1 MTAHARN
8 TDPAT
13 SHYAAESV
21 TNITEVK
28 RRILQ
33 TFEKYGAMT
42 DEQLIENYNK
52 LWGNSFKA
60 SVSGLRS
67 RRCDLVREGYLEDK
81 PRLKGST
88 ISGRK
93 ATVFGLAGVLF

>member
-1 MTAHARN
+1 MTARARK

-21 TNITEVK
+21 TGITEVK

-33 TFEKYGAMT
+33 TFEQYGAMT
-42 DEQLIENYNK
+42 HEQLIENYNK

-67 RRCDLVREGYLEDK
+67 RCRDLVNEGYIVETPLE
-81 PRLKGST
+81 GVTSN
-88 ISGRK
+88 GRK
-93 ATVFGLAGVLF
+93 STVWGLAGLLW

>member
-8 TDPAT
+8 SDPAT

-21 TNITEVK
+21 SNITEVK

-67 RRCDLVREGYLEDK
+67 RRCDLVREGYLQETAIH
-81 PRLKGST
+81 GTTSN
-88 ISGRK
+88 GRK
-93 ATVFGLAGVLF
+93 STVWGLVGFLW